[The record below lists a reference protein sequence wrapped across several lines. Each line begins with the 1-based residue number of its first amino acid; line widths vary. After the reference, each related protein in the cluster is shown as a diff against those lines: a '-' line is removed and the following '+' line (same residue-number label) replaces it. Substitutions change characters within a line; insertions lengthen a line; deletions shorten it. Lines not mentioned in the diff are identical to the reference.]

1 MKKGQVYEGCV
12 EYVSFPNKGV
22 LNVEG
27 EKVVVKHTL
36 AGQKVSF
43 SISKKRK
50 GKCEGRLLE
59 ILEKSP
65 VETESPCPH
74 YGICGGCEF
83 QTLPYEEQLKM
94 KEAQVRALLEP
105 VCPEIPFEGI
115 IPSPVHTEYRNK
127 MEFSFGD
134 EVKDG
139 PLSLGMH
146 KRGSFYDVVSV
157 GK

>member
-1 MKKGQVYEGCV
+1 MKKGQIYEGCV

-22 LNVEG
+22 LKVEG
-27 EKVVVKHTL
+27 EKVVVKHTV
-36 AGQKVSF
+36 AGQKISF

-59 ILEKSP
+59 VLEKSP
-65 VETESPCPH
+65 LEMDSPCPH

-105 VCPEIPFEGI
+105 VVRKFRLKELFQVRYIQSIVIRWNIPLEMLTKE
-115 IPSPVHTEYRNK
+115 VHY
-127 MEFSFGD
+127 
-134 EVKDG
+134 
-139 PLSLGMH
+139 PLECIKEAVFMTLW
-146 KRGSFYDVVSV
+146 K
-157 GK
+157 